1 MHVLESADIV
11 IINGNKSKIF
21 EEKILN
27 INNKLEI
34 FYSIYKP
41 VNLEKFKNKKLFA
54 IAAIGNPKNFFKLLE
69 ENNLDVYKKLIFP
82 DHYQFSKDEMKKIIE
97 SSKNE
102 GCHVIM
108 TEKDYYKI
116 NDFKLKELDY
126 IKVSLE
132 INQKEKFLNKIRSIN
147 VKSN

>member
-1 MHVLESADIV
+1 
-11 IINGNKSKIF
+11 
-21 EEKILN
+21 
-27 INNKLEI
+27 
-34 FYSIYKP
+34 
-41 VNLEKFKNKKLFA
+41 
-54 IAAIGNPKNFFKLLE
+54 
-69 ENNLDVYKKLIFP
+69 
-82 DHYQFSKDEMKKIIE
+82 
-97 SSKNE
+97 
-102 GCHVIM
+102 M